1 MLRRSMTPRPAKC
14 AHCKTRLE
22 RVGQRIHEA
31 CVGPWYE
38 ANRDKLRAKAEV
50 QARRKVEAA
59 KKQER
64 AQDRAKREKLKSRS
78 EWEDECRRIVQKI
91 ARLRDR
97 HDGCIS
103 CHLPA
108 SWGGQWHG
116 SHFRSHG
123 AASAVQF
130 HLWNIHKSCSSCNR
144 DKGGN
149 IHEYRPRL
157 IAKIGQDRVD
167 WLMAQNQLFKPPIEY
182 YKRFI
187 RVMGKRLRRMEK
199 RISREAAL

>member
-64 AQDRAKREKLKSRS
+64 AQDRAKRASFE
-78 EWEDECRRIVQKI
+78 RIPDLI
-91 ARLRDR
+91 AAADKEFASYIRERDR
-97 HDGCIS
+97 QAGYACIS
-103 CHLPA
+103 SGRPLDWTGNQVDAGHY
-108 SWGGQWHG
+108 
-116 SHFRSHG
+116 RSRG
-123 AASAVQF
+123 AASHLRYNEGNCHAQSKHDNRHLSGNIVQYRIN
-130 HLWNIHKSCSSCNR
+130 LIARIGLARVEALEADNTPHKWQRDELIAIR
-144 DKGGN
+144 DK
-149 IHEYRPRL
+149 YR
-157 IAKIGQDRVD
+157 AKTKELKAKQ
-167 WLMAQNQLFKPPIEY
+167 
-182 YKRFI
+182 
-187 RVMGKRLRRMEK
+187 
-199 RISREAAL
+199 